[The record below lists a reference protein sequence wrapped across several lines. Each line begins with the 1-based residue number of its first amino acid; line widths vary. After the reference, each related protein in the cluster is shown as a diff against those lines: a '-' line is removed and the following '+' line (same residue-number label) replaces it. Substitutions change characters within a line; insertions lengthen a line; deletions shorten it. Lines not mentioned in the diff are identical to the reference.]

1 MARPLSA
8 EEASQLLARKAEVEE
23 FLLKTPSDNVLDLAA
38 WRAEHLYLTKK
49 LYGPTFVALKALDNS
64 LSKTHEQLLASLE
77 HLRLA
82 YIALTD
88 EQASWKGEPPTELR
102 DAMRRGFELAIAHVV
117 ACGQVEGKHVYAI
130 DLMAA
135 NAALIQALADL
146 GAPDELDAA
155 DATEGNSNG

>member
-1 MARPLSA
+1 MTRPLSA
-8 EEASQLLARKAEVEE
+8 EETSELLARKAEVEE

-49 LYGPTFVALKALDNS
+49 LYGPTFVSLKALDNS
-64 LSKTHEQLLASLE
+64 LSQTHEQLLASIE

-82 YIALTD
+82 YAALTD
-88 EQASWKGEPPTELR
+88 EQASWNDERPTELR

-117 ACGQVEGKHVYAI
+117 ACGKVDGRQVYAI

-146 GAPDELDAA
+146 VVPDGLGAA
-155 DATEGNSNG
+155 DATEENSNG